1 MTDHTLGQFI
11 RKHRERLSPQELGL
25 PALGRRRTP
34 GLRREEL
41 AQRCGVSPTWLAW
54 IEQGRPVS
62 ASTDML
68 GRLAQALR
76 LTAVERQYLFTL
88 AGKLDPAGAVD
99 DTTQRDAAQAL
110 VAHLHTPA
118 YVLDRAWNA
127 VAWNAA
133 AAELFVD
140 WLDAAPGSP
149 DTVMPNL
156 LRYTFLCPVA
166 RRLISPWEERAH
178 RLVAEFRNDCG
189 RHAADPAIR
198 ALVAELSQADA
209 AFARFWQNYDVV
221 PREGG
226 RRDFVHPSRGPL
238 SFTQTTWHAAAQ
250 RDLKLVVLVS
260 IDINAWPSTSPA
272 ARLSLAPDLL

>member
-11 RKHRERLSPQELGL
+11 RKHRERMLPQDVGL
-25 PALGRRRTP
+25 PAFGRRRTP

-41 AQRCGVSPTWLAW
+41 AQLCEVSPTWLTW

-62 ASTDML
+62 ASADML
-68 GRLAQALR
+68 ARLASALR
-76 LTAVERQYLFTL
+76 LTAAERQYLFAL
-88 AGKLDPAGAVD
+88 AGRVDPAGAAED
-99 DTTQRDAAQAL
+99 NPQRSSAQAI

-127 VAWNAA
+127 VAWNQAA
-133 AAELFVD
+133 SDLFTG
-140 WLDAAPGSP
+140 WLEGDRPTEDP
-149 DTVMPNL
+149 TPPNL
-156 LRYTFLCPVA
+156 LRYTFLCPAA
-166 RRLISPWEERAH
+166 RQLIAPWEERAR

-189 RHAADPAIR
+189 RHATDPDIH

-226 RRDFVHPSRGPL
+226 RRDFLHPARGAL
-238 SFTQTTWHAAAQ
+238 SFTQTTWQAAAQ
-250 RDLKLVVLVS
+250 RDLKLVVLVAES
-260 IDINAWPSTSPA
+260 KQ
-272 ARLSLAPDLL
+272 